1 MTCSLRA
8 HAPGSGGLNRGRAY
22 AALVCGRLLG
32 EWHDAAP
39 AGRYS
44 ARAMVIAARGT
55 RTHQRWSPTPPPAVL
70 FRRRSGGGWLA
81 ARPAAG
87 LIGRSFWDGG
97 VIRS

>member
-1 MTCSLRA
+1 MALTAGAGQMTCSLRA

-55 RTHQRWSPTPPPAVL
+55 HTPAIVSNAAACRAIPPPTGLLLPGVP
-70 FRRRSGGGWLA
+70 FR
-81 ARPAAG
+81 
-87 LIGRSFWDGG
+87 LIGRS
-97 VIRS
+97 